1 MSIKKR
7 ENIFLRVQFLKKEVC
22 LYSIE
27 PVDLLCPVANEKIL
41 TYLRGI
47 VKEIQPGLKPVEQL
61 LEIILHSID
70 GD

>member
-27 PVDLLCPVANEKIL
+27 PVDLFCPVANEKIL

-61 LEIILHSID
+61 LEIILHSVD
-70 GD
+70 AD